1 MYISKDYVLLIY
13 IIIIMI
19 YYYII
24 FYARVLK
31 LCKKSG
37 GEFNI

>member
-1 MYISKDYVLLIY
+1 MYILKDYVLLIY
-13 IIIIMI
+13 IIIIII
-19 YYYII
+19 YYYMI

-37 GEFNI
+37 GKFNI